1 MEVTDYNDLG
11 TPKDTTDPPAE
22 PMSEVPMISLHA
34 IVGIR
39 T

>member
-1 MEVTDYNDLG
+1 MEVTDYTDLG
-11 TPKDTTDPPAE
+11 TPEDTTDPPTE